1 MRIMAGEEKSKD
13 EARKKGYQKPEKIT
27 QVKSINMTG
36 DEKEKK
42 RGKAKYATRTCEQ
55 PWQ

>member
-1 MRIMAGEEKSKD
+1 MAGEEKSKD